1 VDQVLFYSN
10 DDHGLLKLAPI
21 PILNQCVK
29 EPIKGTNGANWIA
42 TAAVKSAIHPN
53 REGPK
58 EANEKCFGN
67 CLSTG
72 HRTVNYCI
80 KCDILICYN
89 SLRWGGT
96 FT

>member
-67 CLSTG
+67 CLSMHLTAQKAPGQPATG
-72 HRTVNYCI
+72 Q
-80 KCDILICYN
+80 
-89 SLRWGGT
+89 
-96 FT
+96 